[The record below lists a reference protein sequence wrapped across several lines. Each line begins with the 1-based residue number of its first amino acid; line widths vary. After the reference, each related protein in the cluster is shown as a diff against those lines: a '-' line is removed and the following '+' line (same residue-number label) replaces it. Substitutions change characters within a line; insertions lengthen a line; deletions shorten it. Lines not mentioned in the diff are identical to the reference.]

1 MEFLLKLLSVAFF
14 NPKNL
19 DTTMFLHKFVVI

>member
-1 MEFLLKLLSVAFF
+1 MEFLFKVAFSSLF